1 MTSTAQ
7 LDANRAN
14 AQLSTGPKT
23 EAGIAASK
31 NNAFK
36 HGLTSKEIVL
46 RSEDPEAFEQLR
58 ADLSDEFSPVG
69 LAEDMLAFE
78 LAVSWWRL
86 LRARSGEAVFLAN
99 IIDDVNPYLL
109 TGAAAGAYAK
119 MHRYVAAAER
129 AWRRALKELQQTQ
142 AFRKKHGRTPNIG
155 FVPQKPAL
163 RVTPESPAEPC
174 TGFVSRNYPPAG
186 GATAHAAPPSAAV
199 EATLASVRPSAKD
212 AVRILTE

>member
-23 EAGIAASK
+23 AAGKDASK

-46 RSEDPEAFEQLR
+46 RNEDPKAFDQLR
-58 ADLSDEFSPVG
+58 TDLTDEFSPIG

-99 IIDDVNPYLL
+99 IIDEI
-109 TGAAAGAYAK
+109 G
-119 MHRYVAAAER
+119 R
-129 AWRRALKELQQTQ
+129 A
-142 AFRKKHGRTPNIG
+142 H
-155 FVPQKPAL
+155 V
-163 RVTPESPAEPC
+163 
-174 TGFVSRNYPPAG
+174 
-186 GATAHAAPPSAAV
+186 
-199 EATLASVRPSAKD
+199 
-212 AVRILTE
+212 